1 MSAFSDQDFLAT
13 NYTSYRPAYP
23 PSFFK
28 KLSNYHKGDRKL
40 AVDVGCGPG
49 EATYP
54 LVKYF
59 DHVVGVDISE
69 VMIKEASKLRKGE
82 ILQKV
87 EFKVGSGES
96 IPAEPH
102 SVDLLTAAEC
112 FHWFDHEKF
121 FQEACRVLKLGG
133 TLAYWGYSDPVFIDY
148 PDASLILERYVYLD
162 PEYLGPY
169 WEYPG
174 TNLLKSNYRDVNIPT
189 DRFTDIERVEH
200 EPGTRNE
207 DALVPGVTAQGS
219 SSPLQIHR
227 DIPLDFYHKYV
238 TTWSSYHNWKKAN
251 PKSPDMADAFIKELE
266 TKMHWN
272 PKTMVHIEWLT
283 VLKMAR
289 KRLR

>member
-207 DALVPGVTAQGS
+207 DALVLKKQYIGTNDLRCLV
-219 SSPLQIHR
+219 
-227 DIPLDFYHKYV
+227 K
-238 TTWSSYHNWKKAN
+238 TWSSYHLWKKMN
-251 PKSPDMADAFIKELE
+251 PNEPDVVDLMFDEICKDL
-266 TKMHWN
+266 HW
-272 PKTMVHIEWLT
+272 TEET
-283 VLKMAR
+283 VLNVEWISVYVFATKCY
-289 KRLR
+289 